1 MISKL
6 RQPYI
11 IYKISSNFTDFS
23 GVTTGMIITSI
34 TSHGREAFAFK
45 QCKILQR
52 NPNDSLASSLRWQR
66 EIKNMIEE
74 NLRRTKLNEEGLM
87 VCVSVWERGV
97 KSK

>member
-6 RQPYI
+6 SQPYI
-11 IYKISSNFTDFS
+11 IYKNFSNFTDFS

-34 TSHGREAFAFK
+34 TSHGRAAFAFK
-45 QCKILQR
+45 QFKILQR

-74 NLRRTKLNEEGLM
+74 KFEKNEVE
-87 VCVSVWERGV
+87 
-97 KSK
+97 